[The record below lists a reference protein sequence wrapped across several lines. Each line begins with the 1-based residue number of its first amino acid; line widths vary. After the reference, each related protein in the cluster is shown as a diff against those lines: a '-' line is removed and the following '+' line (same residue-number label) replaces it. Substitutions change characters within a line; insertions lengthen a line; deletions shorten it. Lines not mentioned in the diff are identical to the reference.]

1 MPIQAPQ
8 WTEFLSC
15 PVCCN
20 EFAANLRP
28 PISLGCGHTICRTCL
43 ATLHHRQCP
52 FDQTVIS
59 TDLDYLPI
67 NNALLQLVST
77 PGASSSASYGTKG
90 SAGGGGG
97 GDGTNNATSNGG
109 SASPGGGSSQ
119 GAVCGS
125 NSSTSSASSSSS
137 SSSSSST
144 SSTSSTTSSNDST
157 SSSGSVN
164 ASPTANNNAPNASA
178 SITDPD
184 LNSTSVQSLSPENLQ
199 YYKTAKACIEELALY
214 LKPCPPVSSGTSLA
228 ADRGGSSGIVSSSG
242 PPSGAS
248 LLSRQMQ
255 RKLVILVN
263 CQLIEDEGRARSLR
277 AARSLGERTV
287 MELILHHQNPQQL
300 STNLWAAVRA
310 RGCQFLGPA
319 MQEEVLKL
327 VLLALEDGSALSR
340 KVLVMFVVQRLEPHF
355 SQASK
360 TSIGHVVQL
369 LYRASCFK
377 VSKREGDSSLMQLKE
392 EFRTYE
398 ALRREHD
405 AQIVQIATEAGLR
418 IAPDQ
423 WSSLLYGDTAHKSH
437 MQSINDKLQTP
448 QSFVQSVQELIIALQ
463 RTGDP
468 ANLSGLR
475 VQLKH
480 LAAIDW
486 NSENHVP
493 SWAECAAALQA
504 VKRVV
509 AGLVDFVQHHG
520 NRKLQEAGHL
530 AHNRNYKIS
539 LCRDLNNRGTCP
551 RGSNCTFAHSDEELE
566 KYRTKLRKSH
576 GSSATASLRIMPNGK
591 DHHAGGVV
599 GSMSV
604 TGQGQSGG
612 VSRARSAVDYHG
624 HPGGSNGDGASG
636 GSMHQSSSSSHGY
649 HSSGE
654 ETSSPVRYQKTSSVG
669 GGGSGREGSQ
679 QSHRM
684 LDKNHVG
691 SQGSGLGSGA
701 VGGPGANGPAGGS
714 HPSSFGGGGGSVS
727 MNGGP
732 RSIYP
737 GSGPGNASSHYQHAG
752 TGSGGSGMGYSS
764 RGSSHHATGGPG
776 GSSSSQGGA
785 QQHNS
790 PQAMRFRPPPHMGPG
805 GANANGGGSYHPG
818 PGGPGGSIP
827 PHPNMHHERD
837 GGSHLPAGYPQQLPG
852 TQSAGGHMSGAHQI
866 EPHLHHSPLANTMHH
881 SPYFGSA
888 GEYPE
893 GKHGAEHGPIHGL
906 PHHHGHN
913 HVSQTRRP
921 PNYAAAGWDNLAS
934 PPHHH
939 LRGEQHHGISSGKLG
954 PSSHQQQQQSGSFG
968 MTGHAGQ
975 HPHPPSGAIPYGPA
989 ASPKNGHASSSTTP
1003 MGSKYMGG
1011 MPHQS
1016 GQQNYHH
1023 QKPAPQGRDYK
1034 EKHQSSRG
1042 SHPVPP
1048 PHGHGGLPTISSV
1061 GPPPPYPAGRN
1072 GPLPPPPPAPPYLSS
1087 PLPMTGPDAVGK
1099 SPPGQMPPPPHH
1111 NGYNG
1116 SQAGTY
1122 QHNLHQQQ
1130 QPHNH
1135 HHHHHH
1141 AHHMHHGP
1149 GSVYQLQRQTAGEPS
1164 TYLPKMLFE
1173 SLGTTGGGGNKKSY
1187 NQQLMNQHLNE
1198 IGMANPAA
1206 GAAAAAAAAGKDM
1219 FIRSD
1224 SLLADDDALLV
1235 AEQEFNNA
1243 AQYGPISRMNPIGTE
1258 RIDLGLTPRSHP
1270 RHQQHHQRGGLWS
1283 TTSSSSLG
1291 DNPSPTGGGNGSS
1304 SASSPFYAGSGSSNT
1319 QPLIPSTIPQAQKH
1333 SMQQAGQPHLP
1344 YHAQQQPPLPPHPSS
1359 SGALEKMAPEP
1370 NNNSIDFDLLRV
1382 GDKKTLEYDSAITMA
1397 DCCDTVPTSGSGSS
1411 GCVEQDFLLQSFV
1424 SPTGLAGSHYGHQQQ
1439 AHFHTVMMMS
1449 TDRSGSPHQAQ
1460 QHQLQHPQQQ
1470 LLSKDRCNNGGGPA
1484 MSPACANDDLRKLN
1498 DMKSPQSSL
1507 SGIQSPAMIMSV
1519 TSESSVCTTPPNMS
1533 AGGPNGGTS
1542 MWNNLLDLSSFKPPS
1557 DAMNNPNTDPE
1568 RSFTHAGRN
1577 NGNPS
1582 YQMTAFPSASST
1594 FTRSSTEQY
1603 KLPKLLM
1610 DTATVGQQQQPSF
1623 LAQTGKSTVA
1633 TAVVSDTLG
1642 DVARFH
1648 EMINTSQPASP
1659 SCLSDRVSS
1668 DDQRKLNAFK
1678 ELNELRI
1685 QSGMLTSVTA
1695 SSSPSVVSSTG
1706 GSDGAI
1712 SLHVDQ
1718 SATSLW
1724 NNLLDLPSLKPT
1736 PLSALSS
1743 GVGLEQ
1749 ATAGATDPLLTGSN
1763 SSSQLSALLNS
1774 SNGSSSEDS
1783 YEAGMADDIRELE
1796 MRLVSSVLQNDENGI

>member
-77 PGASSSASYGTKG
+77 PGA
-90 SAGGGGG
+90 
-97 GDGTNNATSNGG
+97 
-109 SASPGGGSSQ
+109 
-119 GAVCGS
+119 
-125 NSSTSSASSSSS
+125 TSSPAVN
-137 SSSSSST
+137 ST
-144 SSTSSTTSSNDST
+144 GNNGCNDST
-157 SSSGSVN
+157 SSSGSI
-164 ASPTANNNAPNASA
+164 NAPPNANVSNASA
-178 SITDPD
+178 DTTDPD

-199 YYKTAKACIEELALY
+199 YYKSAKACIEELALY
-214 LKPCPPVSSGTSLA
+214 LKPCPPAGSSSLATSGAGSNSIINSSG
-228 ADRGGSSGIVSSSG
+228 
-242 PPSGAS
+242 PSGAS

-437 MQSINDKLQTP
+437 MQSINDKLQSP

-551 RGSNCTFAHSDEELE
+551 RGPNCTFAHSDEELE

-576 GSSATASLRIMPNGK
+576 GSSATASLRMMANGK
-591 DHHAGGVV
+591 DHHLGG
-599 GSMSV
+599 
-604 TGQGQSGG
+604 TGGMPGTSGQSGG
-612 VSRARSAVDYHG
+612 VSRTRTAVDYHG
-624 HPGGSNGDGASG
+624 HSGGGSNGEGTS

-654 ETSSPVRYQKTSSVG
+654 EAASPVRYQKTSSIG
-669 GGGSGREGSQ
+669 GGRDGPGSQ
-679 QSHRM
+679 HSHRM
-684 LDKNHVG
+684 LDKNHIG
-691 SQGSGLGSGA
+691 SQGGGIGSGA
-701 VGGPGANGPAGGS
+701 TVPGVNGPGGT
-714 HPSSFGGGGGSVS
+714 HPSSYSGGGPVS
-727 MNGGP
+727 MNGGT
-732 RSIYP
+732 RGVYP
-737 GSGPGNASSHYQHAG
+737 VGGGNNSSHYPHAG
-752 TGSGGSGMGYSS
+752 GGSSGMNYSN
-764 RGSSHHATGGPG
+764 RGPPHHSAGGAG
-776 GSSSSQGGA
+776 AGSSSQGGT
-785 QQHNS
+785 QHNAS
-790 PQAMRFRPPPHMGPG
+790 QAMRFRHPPHMGPNAG
-805 GANANGGGSYHPG
+805 GANANGGGNYH
-818 PGGPGGSIP
+818 PGGPGLP
-827 PHPNMHHERD
+827 PHPNMHHET
-837 GGSHLPAGYPQQLPG
+837 GGNGSHLPGGAYPQQLPA
-852 TQSAGGHMSGAHQI
+852 TQPSGGHLPGAHQI
-866 EPHLHHSPLANTMHH
+866 DQHHHHSPLANSVHH
-881 SPYFGSA
+881 PPYFGA

-893 GKHGAEHGPIHGL
+893 GKHGADHGSLHGQ
-906 PHHHGHN
+906 PHHPHGHN
-913 HVSQTRRP
+913 HPAQTRRP
-921 PNYAAAGWDNLAS
+921 PNYSGWDSLAS
-934 PPHHH
+934 PPNHH
-939 LRGEQHHGISSGKLG
+939 LGGGHHATSGKVG
-954 PSSHQQQQQSGSFG
+954 PSGHHHQQQQQGGSFG

-975 HPHPPSGAIPYGPA
+975 PSHPSATPYGPGG
-989 ASPKNGHASSSTTP
+989 SPKNGHSNTAP

-1011 MPHQS
+1011 MQHQA
-1016 GQQNYHH
+1016 GQQQNYHH
-1023 QKPAPQGRDYK
+1023 QKLGPPMGRDYK
-1034 EKHQSSRG
+1034 DKHQGNRAP
-1042 SHPVPP
+1042 HLVPP
-1048 PHGHGGLPTISSV
+1048 QHPMPAMPPSN
-1061 GPPPPYPAGRN
+1061 GPPFPAGRN
-1072 GPLPPPPPAPPYLSS
+1072 GPHPPPPYLSS
-1087 PLPMTGPDAVGK
+1087 PMAGPDSVGK
-1099 SPPGQMPPPPHH
+1099 SPTGQVPPPPPPHH

-1116 SQAGTY
+1116 SQAY
-1122 QHNLHQQQ
+1122 QHNLQQQ
-1130 QPHNH
+1130 QQHHQHHHNH
-1135 HHHHHH
+1135 PHP
-1141 AHHMHHGP
+1141 MHHGSASYP
-1149 GSVYQLQRQTAGEPS
+1149 TQRQPVGEPS
-1164 TYLPKMLFE
+1164 PYLPKMMFD
-1173 SLGTTGGGGNKKSY
+1173 SLGTTGGGNKKSY

-1198 IGMANPAA
+1198 IGMPNPSAA
-1206 GAAAAAAAAGKDM
+1206 TTKDM

-1224 SLLADDDALLV
+1224 SLLADDDAPIV
-1235 AEQEFNNA
+1235 AEPEFNNA

-1270 RHQQHHQRGGLWS
+1270 RHASVHQQRGGGLWS

-1304 SASSPFYAGSGSSNT
+1304 SASSPFYAGSGGGM
-1319 QPLIPSTIPQAQKH
+1319 IPPAMQQNQKH
-1333 SMQQAGQPHLP
+1333 TMQPSQHHP
-1344 YHAQQQPPLPPHPSS
+1344 YHGQQHHPSS
-1359 SGALEKMAPEP
+1359 SSNALEKMAPEP
-1370 NNNSIDFDLLRV
+1370 NNNSIDFDLLR
-1382 GDKKTLEYDSAITMA
+1382 GDKKTLEYDSANAIA
-1397 DCCDTVPTSGSGSS
+1397 DCCETVSTSASGSS
-1411 GCVEQDFLLQSFV
+1411 TCVETDFLLQSFV
-1424 SPTGLAGSHYGHQQQ
+1424 AQGGLVGGHYGQQQ
-1439 AHFHTVMMMS
+1439 QHHFHSMVTGTSMMMPE
-1449 TDRSGSPHQAQ
+1449 RGGSP
-1460 QHQLQHPQQQ
+1460 QHPMAHQQQQ
-1470 LLSKDRCNNGGGPA
+1470 LLSKVVSQSERCNGGGLNDRLGSA
-1484 MSPACANDDLRKLN
+1484 LSPACANDDLRKMN
-1498 DMKSPQSSL
+1498 DIKSPQSSL

-1519 TSESSVCTTPPNMS
+1519 TSESSVCTTPPTVGT
-1533 AGGPNGGTS
+1533 AGANGGTS
-1542 MWNNLLDLSSFKPPS
+1542 MWNNLLDLSSFKSPS
-1557 DAMNNPNTDPE
+1557 DSMNNPNDQE
-1568 RSFTHAGRN
+1568 GNFNGRN
-1577 NGNPS
+1577 NGTTGYP
-1582 YQMTAFPSASST
+1582 MAFASAAST
-1594 FTRSSTEQY
+1594 FIRSSDQY
-1603 KLPKLLM
+1603 KLPKMLM
-1610 DTATVGQQQQPSF
+1610 DSGAGQQQQSF
-1623 LAQTGKSTVA
+1623 LNHQGKGPA
-1633 TAVVSDTLG
+1633 TAVNDGLS

-1648 EMINTSQPASP
+1648 DMINTSQPASP
-1659 SCLSDRVSS
+1659 SCLSDRVTS
-1668 DDQRKLNAFK
+1668 DDQRKLNTFK

-1685 QSGMLTSVTA
+1685 QSSSVAGITPSGILTSVTA

-1706 GSDGAI
+1706 GSDGGM

-1724 NNLLDLPSLKPT
+1724 NNLLDLPSLKPSQ
-1736 PLSALSS
+1736 LSTISP
-1743 GVGLEQ
+1743 GVGLDQ
-1749 ATAGATDPLLTGSN
+1749 AGTNDPLLGCHTGSTN
-1763 SSSQLSALLNS
+1763 SSSISALLS
-1774 SNGSSSEDS
+1774 TSNGSEDS
-1783 YEAGMADDIRELE
+1783 YDAGIADDNEMRELE
-1796 MRLVSSVLQNDENGI
+1796 LRLESVFQIDENGI

>member
-77 PGASSSASYGTKG
+77 PGI
-90 SAGGGGG
+90 
-97 GDGTNNATSNGG
+97 
-109 SASPGGGSSQ
+109 
-119 GAVCGS
+119 
-125 NSSTSSASSSSS
+125 
-137 SSSSSST
+137 SSSST
-144 SSTSSTTSSNDST
+144 
-157 SSSGSVN
+157 VN
-164 ASPTANNNAPNASA
+164 ASPTTNNNAPNTSA

-214 LKPCPPVSSGTSLA
+214 LKPCPAAGSGSLA
-228 ADRGGSSGIVSSSG
+228 ADRGGSSSIVSTSG
-242 PPSGAS
+242 PSGAS

-551 RGSNCTFAHSDEELE
+551 RGPNCTFAHSDEELE

-576 GSSATASLRIMPNGK
+576 GSSATASLRMMSNGK
-591 DHHAGGVV
+591 DHHPVGAGT
-599 GSMSV
+599 MSA
-604 TGQGQSGG
+604 TGPGQPGG
-612 VSRARSAVDYHG
+612 VSRGPRSAVDYHA

-654 ETSSPVRYQKTSSVG
+654 EASSPVRYQKTSSAGVG
-669 GGGSGREGSQ
+669 GGGGGGGGTGREGSQ
-679 QSHRM
+679 HSHRM

-701 VGGPGANGPAGGS
+701 AGGPGANGPGGGP
-714 HPSSFGGGGGSVS
+714 HPSSFSGGGPVS

-732 RSIYP
+732 RGVYP
-737 GSGPGNASSHYQHAG
+737 SGGGSSSSHYQHAG
-752 TGSGGSGMGYSS
+752 AAGGTSGMGYSN

-776 GSSSSQGGA
+776 GGSSSQGGGA

-790 PQAMRFRPPPHMGPG
+790 PQGMRFRPPPHMGPSPG
-805 GANANGGGSYHPG
+805 GANANGGANYHPG
-818 PGGPGGSIP
+818 PGGPGGSLP
-827 PHPNMHHERD
+827 PHPSMHHERD
-837 GGSHLPAGYPQQLPG
+837 GGHLPAAYPQQLPA
-852 TQSAGGHMSGAHQI
+852 TQPAAGGHMSGAHQI
-866 EPHLHHSPLANTMHH
+866 ESHLHHSPLANAMHH
-881 SPYFGSA
+881 PPYYGAA

-893 GKHGAEHGPIHGL
+893 GKHGAEHGPMHGL

-913 HVSQTRRP
+913 HPSQIRRP
-921 PNYAAAGWDNLAS
+921 PNYAAWDNLAS

-939 LRGEQHHGISSGKLG
+939 LRGEHHGTPSGKIG
-954 PSSHQQQQQSGSFG
+954 PSSHQAQQQQAGSFG

-975 HPHPPSGAIPYGPA
+975 PPHPSSGSVPYGPA
-989 ASPKNGHASSSTTP
+989 ASPKNGHSSNSAAP

-1011 MPHQS
+1011 IPHQA

-1023 QKPAPQGRDYK
+1023 QKLGPQGRDYK
-1034 EKHQSSRG
+1034 EKHQGNRG
-1042 SHPVPP
+1042 PHPVPP
-1048 PHGHGGLPTISSV
+1048 PPHVHGGLPSISSV
-1061 GPPPPYPAGRN
+1061 GPPPYPAGRN
-1072 GPLPPPPPAPPYLSS
+1072 GPLPPQPYLSS
-1087 PLPMTGPDAVGK
+1087 PLPMAGPDAVGK
-1099 SPPGQMPPPPHH
+1099 NPPQGQVGPPPPPHH

-1116 SQAGTY
+1116 SQAAAY
-1122 QHNLHQQQ
+1122 QHNLQQQ
-1130 QPHNH
+1130 QHQ
-1135 HHHHHH
+1135 HHHH

-1149 GSVYQLQRQTAGEPS
+1149 GAGYQPQRQTAGGEPPS
-1164 TYLPKMLFE
+1164 PYLSKMLFE
-1173 SLGTTGGGGNKKSY
+1173 SLGTTGGGNKKSY

-1198 IGMANPAA
+1198 IGMANP
-1206 GAAAAAAAAGKDM
+1206 AAAAAAAGKDM

-1270 RHQQHHQRGGLWS
+1270 RQQQRGGLWS

-1304 SASSPFYAGSGSSNT
+1304 SASSPFYAGSGGSNT
-1319 QPLIPSTIPQAQKH
+1319 QPLNPPTTIPPTQKH
-1333 SMQQAGQPHLP
+1333 SMQQQVQSHLP
-1344 YHAQQQPPLPPHPSS
+1344 YHPQHPSLPHPSS
-1359 SGALEKMAPEP
+1359 TGALDKMAPEP

-1382 GDKKTLEYDSAITMA
+1382 GEKKTLEYDSAVTMA
-1397 DCCDTVPTSGSGSS
+1397 DCCETVPTSAGGSV
-1411 GCVEQDFLLQSFV
+1411 VEQDFLLQSLV
-1424 SPTGLAGSHYGHQQQ
+1424 SQTGLGGGGHYGAQQQ
-1439 AHFHTVMMMS
+1439 HPFHTVMMMS
-1449 TDRSGSPHQAQ
+1449 TDRSGSPQHAQ

-1470 LLSKDRCNNGGGPA
+1470 LLSKDRCNGGGGPA
-1484 MSPACANDDLRKLN
+1484 LSPACANDDLRKLN
-1498 DMKSPQSSL
+1498 DMKSPPSSL
-1507 SGIQSPAMIMSV
+1507 SGVQSPAMLMSV
-1519 TSESSVCTTPPNMS
+1519 TSESSVCTPPPTVGMS
-1533 AGGPNGGTS
+1533 GGGSNGGTSS
-1542 MWNNLLDLSSFKPPS
+1542 MWNNLLDLSTFKPPS
-1557 DAMNNPNTDPE
+1557 DAMNNPNDPDGH
-1568 RSFTHAGRN
+1568 FNPAGRT
-1577 NGNPS
+1577 NGTAGYPMS
-1582 YQMTAFPSASST
+1582 AFPSASST
-1594 FTRSSTEQY
+1594 FIRSSADQY

-1610 DTATVGQQQQPSF
+1610 DSSATGGGQQQQQQPSF
-1623 LAQTGKSTVA
+1623 LAQSGKSA
-1633 TAVVSDTLG
+1633 AAGGAAVDTLG

-1648 EMINTSQPASP
+1648 DMINTSQPASP
-1659 SCLSDRVSS
+1659 SCLSDRVNGE
-1668 DDQRKLNAFK
+1668 DQRKLNAFK

-1695 SSSPSVVSSTG
+1695 SPSPSVVTSTVG
-1706 GSDGAI
+1706 SSDGAI

-1718 SATSLW
+1718 TATSLW
-1724 NNLLDLPSLKPT
+1724 NNLLDLPSLKPS

-1743 GVGLEQ
+1743 VGGVGLEPT
-1749 ATAGATDPLLTGSN
+1749 TAGPSGEPLITGSS

>member
-1 MPIQAPQ
+1 
-8 WTEFLSC
+8 
-15 PVCCN
+15 
-20 EFAANLRP
+20 
-28 PISLGCGHTICRTCL
+28 
-43 ATLHHRQCP
+43 
-52 FDQTVIS
+52 TVIS

-77 PGASSSASYGTKG
+77 PGATSSSAYGTK
-90 SAGGGGG
+90 GGGGG
-97 GDGTNNATSNGG
+97 GEGPNNTTSNGG
-109 SASPGGGSSQ
+109 TSSPGGGSSQ

-125 NSSTSSASSSSS
+125 NSSTSSASSTSSTSSSSSVSSS
-137 SSSSSST
+137 SSSSSSGSAGT
-144 SSTSSTTSSNDST
+144 SGCNDST
-157 SSSGSVN
+157 SSSGSIN
-164 ASPTANNNAPNASA
+164 PPPTGNVSNASA
-178 SITDPD
+178 GITDPD

-199 YYKTAKACIEELALY
+199 YYKSAKACIEELALY
-214 LKPCPPVSSGTSLA
+214 LKPCSPAGSASLA
-228 ADRGGSSGIVSSSG
+228 AGGAGSNSIVTSSG
-242 PPSGAS
+242 PSGAS

-437 MQSINDKLQTP
+437 MQSINDKLQSP

-475 VQLKH
+475 EQLKL
-480 LAAIDW
+480 LARIDW
-486 NSENHVP
+486 SSEIHVP
-493 SWAECAAALQA
+493 SWKECAEALLA

-551 RGSNCTFAHSDEELE
+551 RGPNCTFAHSDEELE

-576 GSSATASLRIMPNGK
+576 GSSATASLRMMSNGK
-591 DHHAGGVV
+591 DHHLSGTGG
-599 GSMSV
+599 GMSG
-604 TGQGQSGG
+604 TGGQSGG
-612 VSRARSAVDYHG
+612 ASRTRSDYHG
-624 HPGGSNGDGASG
+624 HSGGGSNGDGTG

-654 ETSSPVRYQKTSSVG
+654 EASSPVRYQKTSSIG
-669 GGGSGREGSQ
+669 GGRDGPGNQ
-679 QSHRM
+679 HSHRM
-684 LDKNHVG
+684 LDKTHIG
-691 SQGSGLGSGA
+691 SQASGA
-701 VGGPGANGPAGGS
+701 TVPGANGPGGT
-714 HPSSFGGGGGSVS
+714 HPSSYSGGGPVS
-727 MNGGP
+727 MNGGTRGIFP
-732 RSIYP
+732 AGGGNSSGHYP
-737 GSGPGNASSHYQHAG
+737 HAG
-752 TGSGGSGMGYSS
+752 GGSSGMNYSN
-764 RGSSHHATGGPG
+764 RGPPHHSAGG
-776 GSSSSQGGA
+776 SSSQGGA
-785 QQHNS
+785 QHNAS
-790 PQAMRFRPPPHMGPG
+790 QTMRFRHPSHMGPNPG
-805 GANANGGGSYHPG
+805 GANANGGGNYH
-818 PGGPGGSIP
+818 PGGPGLGAALS
-827 PHPNMHHERD
+827 PHPNMHHET
-837 GGSHLPAGYPQQLPG
+837 GGNGGHFPGTYPQQLPA
-852 TQSAGGHMSGAHQI
+852 TQPSGGHMPGIHDI
-866 EPHLHHSPLANTMHH
+866 EQHLLLYPRPNSMHH
-881 SPYFGSA
+881 PPNFGV

-893 GKHGAEHGPIHGL
+893 GKHGTEHGPHHGK
-906 PHHHGHN
+906 PHHPHGHN
-913 HVSQTRRP
+913 HPAQTRRP
-921 PNYAAAGWDNLAS
+921 PNYTIWDSLAS

-939 LRGEQHHGISSGKLG
+939 VGGGHHGAAGKVEPSG
-954 PSSHQQQQQSGSFG
+954 HQQQQGGSFG

-975 HPHPPSGAIPYGPA
+975 PSHTSATPYGPGG
-989 ASPKNGHASSSTTP
+989 SPKNGHSNAASAP

-1011 MPHQS
+1011 MQHQT
-1016 GQQNYHH
+1016 GQQQGYHH
-1023 QKPAPQGRDYK
+1023 QKLGPQVGREYK
-1034 EKHQSSRG
+1034 DKHQGNRG
-1042 SHPVPP
+1042 SHLGP
-1048 PHGHGGLPTISSV
+1048 PHTIPAM
-1061 GPPPPYPAGRN
+1061 PPSTGPPYPAGRN
-1072 GPLPPPPPAPPYLSS
+1072 GPHPPPPYMSS
-1087 PLPMTGPDAVGK
+1087 PMTGSDPVGK
-1099 SPPGQMPPPPHH
+1099 SPTGQVPPPPPPHH

-1116 SQAGTY
+1116 AQSY
-1122 QHNLHQQQ
+1122 PHNVQQQ
-1130 QPHNH
+1130 QQHHQHHHNH
-1135 HHHHHH
+1135 PQ
-1141 AHHMHHGP
+1141 HMHHG
-1149 GSVYQLQRQTAGEPS
+1149 SASYQTQRSSEPS
-1164 TYLPKMLFE
+1164 GYLPKMIFD
-1173 SLGTTGGGGNKKSY
+1173 SLGTTGGGNKKSY

-1198 IGMANPAA
+1198 IGMPNPSAA
-1206 GAAAAAAAAGKDM
+1206 TTNKDM

-1235 AEQEFNNA
+1235 AEPEFNNA

-1270 RHQQHHQRGGLWS
+1270 RHAGVHQQQQQQRGGGLWS

-1304 SASSPFYAGSGSSNT
+1304 SASSPFYAGSSGGM
-1319 QPLIPSTIPQAQKH
+1319 IPPVMQQNQKH
-1333 SMQQAGQPHLP
+1333 SMQHPPHHP
-1344 YHAQQQPPLPPHPSS
+1344 YHAQQQHPSS
-1359 SGALEKMAPEP
+1359 SSTALEKMAPEP
-1370 NNNSIDFDLLRV
+1370 NNNSIDFDLLR
-1382 GDKKTLEYDSAITMA
+1382 GDKKTLEYDSAATIA
-1397 DCCDTVPTSGSGSS
+1397 DCCDTGSTSASGSS
-1411 GCVEQDFLLQSFV
+1411 TCVEADFLLQSLV
-1424 SPTGLAGSHYGHQQQ
+1424 SQSGLVGGHYGQQQ
-1439 AHFHTVMMMS
+1439 QHHFHTMMMPE
-1449 TDRSGSPHQAQ
+1449 RSGSPSHAP
-1460 QHQLQHPQQQ
+1460 QHQLQQQQQQ
-1470 LLSKDRCNNGGGPA
+1470 LLSKVSQSDRCNGGGLNDRLGSA
-1484 MSPACANDDLRKLN
+1484 LSPACANDDLRKMN
-1498 DMKSPQSSL
+1498 DIKSPQSSL

-1519 TSESSVCTTPPNMS
+1519 TSESSVCTTPPNVGS
-1533 AGGPNGGTS
+1533 AGSNGGTS
-1542 MWNNLLDLSSFKPPS
+1542 MWNNLLELSSFKSPS
-1557 DAMNNPNTDPE
+1557 DAMNNPIE
-1568 RSFTHAGRN
+1568 QEGSFNGRINGTAGY
-1577 NGNPS
+1577 P
-1582 YQMTAFPSASST
+1582 MTFASASST
-1594 FTRSSTEQY
+1594 FIRSSEQY
-1603 KLPKLLM
+1603 KLPKMMM
-1610 DTATVGQQQQPSF
+1610 DSAGGQQQQNF
-1623 LAQTGKSTVA
+1623 LTHQGKGPA
-1633 TAVVSDTLG
+1633 AVVSDSLG

-1659 SCLSDRVSS
+1659 SCLSDRVTS
-1668 DDQRKLNAFK
+1668 DDQRKLNTFK

-1685 QSGMLTSVTA
+1685 QSSSVAGITPSGILTSVTA

-1706 GSDGAI
+1706 GSDGGM

-1724 NNLLDLPSLKPT
+1724 NNLLDLPSLKPSQ
-1736 PLSALSS
+1736 LSTISP

-1749 ATAGATDPLLTGSN
+1749 GGTNDSLLGCHTGSTN
-1763 SSSQLSALLNS
+1763 SSSISALLNT
-1774 SNGSSSEDS
+1774 SNGSSCDDS
-1783 YEAGMADDIRELE
+1783 YEAGIADDNEMRELE
-1796 MRLVSSVLQNDENGI
+1796 LRLESVFQIDENGI

>member
-1 MPIQAPQ
+1 M
-8 WTEFLSC
+8 L
-15 PVCCN
+15 
-20 EFAANLRP
+20 LR
-28 PISLGCGHTICRTCL
+28 L
-43 ATLHHRQCP
+43 
-52 FDQTVIS
+52 
-59 TDLDYLPI
+59 
-67 NNALLQLVST
+67 
-77 PGASSSASYGTKG
+77 
-90 SAGGGGG
+90 
-97 GDGTNNATSNGG
+97 
-109 SASPGGGSSQ
+109 
-119 GAVCGS
+119 
-125 NSSTSSASSSSS
+125 
-137 SSSSSST
+137 
-144 SSTSSTTSSNDST
+144 
-157 SSSGSVN
+157 
-164 ASPTANNNAPNASA
+164 
-178 SITDPD
+178 
-184 LNSTSVQSLSPENLQ
+184 SLSPENLQ

-214 LKPCPPVSSGTSLA
+214 LKPCPPVGSGSLA

-242 PPSGAS
+242 PSGAS

-551 RGSNCTFAHSDEELE
+551 RGPNCTFAHSDEELE

-576 GSSATASLRIMPNGK
+576 GSSATASLRMISNGK
-591 DHHAGGVV
+591 DHHPSGV
-599 GSMSV
+599 GSMGAA
-604 TGQGQSGG
+604 GQGQPGG
-612 VSRARSAVDYHG
+612 VNRVRSVVEYHG
-624 HPGGSNGDGASG
+624 HPGGGGGGGSNGDGAS

-669 GGGSGREGSQ
+669 GTGREGSQ
-679 QSHRM
+679 HSHRM
-684 LDKNHVG
+684 IDKNHVG
-691 SQGSGLGSGA
+691 SQNSGLGSVA
-701 VGGPGANGPAGGS
+701 AGGPGANGPGGGTHS
-714 HPSSFGGGGGSVS
+714 SSFSGVGPMSMNGGTRGVYPGGGGG
-727 MNGGP
+727 GG
-732 RSIYP
+732 
-737 GSGPGNASSHYQHAG
+737 GGGNTSSHYQHTG
-752 TGSGGSGMGYSS
+752 TGGGGSGMGYSN
-764 RGSSHHATGGPG
+764 RGSSHLATGGPG
-776 GSSSSQGGA
+776 GGSSSQGGA
-785 QQHNS
+785 QQHSS
-790 PQAMRFRPPPHMGPG
+790 PQAMRFRPPPHMGSGAG
-805 GANANGGGSYHPG
+805 GANANGGGNYHPG
-818 PGGPGGSIP
+818 PGGPGGPLP
-827 PHPNMHHERD
+827 PHPSMHHERD
-837 GGSHLPAGYPQQLPG
+837 GGHLPAAYPQQHPA
-852 TQSAGGHMSGAHQI
+852 TQPAAGGHMPGAHQI

-881 SPYFGSA
+881 PPYFGGA
-888 GEYPE
+888 GDYPE

-913 HVSQTRRP
+913 HPSQTRRP
-921 PNYAAAGWDNLAS
+921 PNYAGWDNLAS

-939 LRGEQHHGISSGKLG
+939 LRGEQHHGASSSKVG
-954 PSSHQQQQQSGSFG
+954 PSSHQQQQQQSGSFK

-975 HPHPPSGAIPYGPA
+975 PPHPSSGSVSYGPSP
-989 ASPKNGHASSSTTP
+989 SPKNGHSSTSTAP
-1003 MGSKYMGG
+1003 MGSKYIAG

-1023 QKPAPQGRDYK
+1023 QKLGPQGRDYK
-1034 EKHQSSRG
+1034 EKHQGNRG
-1042 SHPVPP
+1042 PHPIPP
-1048 PHGHGGLPTISSV
+1048 PHGHGGLPSISSV
-1061 GPPPPYPAGRN
+1061 GPPPYPAGRN
-1072 GPLPPPPPAPPYLSS
+1072 GPLPPPPPPYLSS
-1087 PLPMTGPDAVGK
+1087 PLPMAAPEAVGK
-1099 SPPGQMPPPPHH
+1099 SPPGQVPPPPPPHH

-1116 SQAGTY
+1116 SQAAAY
-1122 QHNLHQQQ
+1122 QHNVQHQHHQHQ
-1130 QPHNH
+1130 H

-1141 AHHMHHGP
+1141 QPQHMHHGP
-1149 GSVYQLQRQTAGEPS
+1149 GSGYPPQRQTMGEPS
-1164 TYLPKMLFE
+1164 PYLSKTLFE
-1173 SLGTTGGGGNKKSY
+1173 SLGTTGGGNKKSY

-1198 IGMANPAA
+1198 IGMANP
-1206 GAAAAAAAAGKDM
+1206 AAAAAAAGKDM

-1270 RHQQHHQRGGLWS
+1270 RHQHQRGGLWS

-1291 DNPSPTGGGNGSS
+1291 DNPSPTGAGNGNS
-1304 SASSPFYAGSGSSNT
+1304 SASSPFYTGSGSSSS
-1319 QPLIPSTIPQAQKH
+1319 QPLIPPTMPQTQKH
-1333 SMQQAGQPHLP
+1333 SVPSSHLS
-1344 YHAQQQPPLPPHPSS
+1344 YHAQQQQQQQHTQLPHPSS
-1359 SGALEKMAPEP
+1359 SGALDKMAPEP
-1370 NNNSIDFDLLRV
+1370 NNNSIDFDLLCV
-1382 GDKKTLEYDSAITMA
+1382 GEKKTLEYDSAVTMGE
-1397 DCCDTVPTSGSGSS
+1397 CCDT
-1411 GCVEQDFLLQSFV
+1411 
-1424 SPTGLAGSHYGHQQQ
+1424 
-1439 AHFHTVMMMS
+1439 
-1449 TDRSGSPHQAQ
+1449 
-1460 QHQLQHPQQQ
+1460 
-1470 LLSKDRCNNGGGPA
+1470 
-1484 MSPACANDDLRKLN
+1484 
-1498 DMKSPQSSL
+1498 SPQSSL

-1519 TSESSVCTTPPNMS
+1519 TSESSVCTTPPTVGMS
-1533 AGGPNGGTS
+1533 GGTNGSTS

-1557 DAMNNPNTDPE
+1557 DAMNKPNDPDGNFNPTG
-1568 RSFTHAGRN
+1568 RS
-1577 NGNPS
+1577 NGTPR
-1582 YQMTAFPSASST
+1582 YQLPAFPLASST
-1594 FTRSSTEQY
+1594 FKRSSPAQELL
-1603 KLPKLLM
+1603 KMLM
-1610 DTATVGQQQQPSF
+1610 DSVSVGPQQQQQQQQSF
-1623 LAQTGKSTVA
+1623 LAQSVKNTV
-1633 TAVVSDTLG
+1633 TAAGVVSETLG
-1642 DVARFH
+1642 DVPRFH
-1648 EMINTSQPASP
+1648 DMINTSQPASP
-1659 SCLSDRVSS
+1659 SCLSDRATS

-1706 GSDGAI
+1706 GSDGALS

-1718 SATSLW
+1718 TVTSLW
-1724 NNLLDLPSLKPT
+1724 NNLLDPPSLKPS

-1743 GVGLEQ
+1743 VSGVGLEHP
-1749 ATAGATDPLLTGSN
+1749 TAGANDPLLGCNTGSN